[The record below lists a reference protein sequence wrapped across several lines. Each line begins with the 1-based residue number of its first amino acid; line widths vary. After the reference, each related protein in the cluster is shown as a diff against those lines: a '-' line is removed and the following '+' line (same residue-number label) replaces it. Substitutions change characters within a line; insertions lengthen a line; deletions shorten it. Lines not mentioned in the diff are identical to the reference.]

1 MFKSIE
7 ELKSFQKQL
16 RPSNENYIY
25 YYLNTIYQFLL
36 MREES
41 PGADIN
47 EVNSKNLFS
56 NTLKQK
62 ANENGISMRNF
73 LQYFDI
79 QEFMCERI
87 FKYLDKTKTGQL
99 TKNEFVNGLD
109 TIFYGNVQ
117 ELYKLAFFMCD
128 FNEKGK
134 IHKFNMK
141 LILSYIPVKTYEEQR
156 NYIKNINSII
166 DNYFTDLDKR
176 FPEKNIKVDKE
187 IDFDMY
193 KKDIE
198 DYIKNKNN
206 INNPNDKFNNNGAFL
221 LFINLISYIYIN
233 NPFNKENMNY
243 CKFLKNKFLMKV
255 PKRISKPENNNNT
268 NSNSNSNISNINN
281 TANKDKD
288 NNKKVNFAVNIE
300 NNDKELTSRFK
311 GKNRSNSLYN
321 SKMKKN
327 NNLNYEKKQSYN
339 NIKDFNEILEPHKK
353 ILSNKELSSTNSGNK
368 NVKLSDILKSDKEK
382 EKEKTKDNKNMDFL
396 AFSMNL
402 SEIKREKLRYSKKE
416 KQVGAFNLTP
426 PKNKK
431 PGLNLDQELDENN
444 IIHNDNEKVK
454 NNEYADILYK
464 NCEEDSSKFI
474 KKYYGELRGKD
485 ILFFTSKLK
494 NELCTIWNIS
504 KCIIIPLE
512 KINISKY
519 NYFPI
524 KFINYNQSF
533 CLIYFEEQE
542 KRNIFLKKCEEN
554 TSYIKIEDLY
564 EFKEKIGEGH
574 FGLVKR
580 CIEKST
586 GKEYAVK
593 IMNKNKIKKK
603 DLQFLIQERNYM
615 MLIKHPNIVSLIE
628 DFEDEKY
635 IYLVME
641 YYKGGDLFSYINN
654 HYKINKM
661 ISEKNVAKI
670 IKIIAQCVQY
680 LNYFGIVHRDL
691 KPENIVFGESEDIS
705 SLTII
710 DLGVAITLPEGQTST
725 THLGTL
731 EFTSPEVLTGKPY
744 GKGVDVWS
752 VGIILYILFT
762 LGSIFPFDC
771 DSKDKYERD
780 QIIGK
785 KIVFLQQEYPKEFF
799 GNKSKYL
806 INLIDR
812 SLEKSPE
819 KRIKIGDFLNNFWL
833 INNAK

>member
-41 PGADIN
+41 PRADIN

-206 INNPNDKFNNNGAFL
+206 INNPSDKFNNNGAFL

-368 NVKLSDILKSDKEK
+368 NVKLSDNLKSDKEK

-474 KKYYGELRGKD
+474 KKYFGELRGKD

-504 KCIIIPLE
+504 KCIIIPME
-512 KINISKY
+512 KVIMSKY
-519 NYFPI
+519 NYYPI
-524 KFINYNQSF
+524 KFINYNDSF
-533 CLIYFEEQE
+533 CVIYFEEQD
-542 KRNIFLKKCEEN
+542 KRNIFIKKCEEN
-554 TSYIKIEDLY
+554 ISYTKIEDLY

-574 FGLVKR
+574 FGVVKR
-580 CIEKST
+580 CIEKSS

-593 IMNKNKIKKK
+593 IMNKNNIKKK
-603 DLQFLIQERNYM
+603 DLPFLIQERNYM
-615 MLIKHPNIVSLIE
+615 MLIKHPNIVSLIQ
-628 DFEDEKY
+628 DYEDENC
-635 IYLVME
+635 IYFVME
-641 YYKGGDLFSYINN
+641 YFKGGDLSKYMK
-654 HYKINKM
+654 KIIENQK
-661 ISEKNVAKI
+661 EKNLERIGARI
-670 IKIIAQCVQY
+670 IKIIAQGVEY
-680 LNYFGIVHRDL
+680 LNQFGIVHRDL
-691 KPENIVFGESEDIS
+691 KPENIVFGIEDDIKS
-705 SLTII
+705 IKII
-710 DLGVAITLPEGQTST
+710 DLGVAVTLPYGQQSSEAI
-725 THLGTL
+725 GTL
-731 EFTSPEVLTGKPY
+731 AYISPEMFTHTPY
-744 GKGVDVWS
+744 SYKVDVWS
-752 VGIILYILFT
+752 IGILLYWLT
-762 LGSIFPFDC
+762 SGGVVPFD
-771 DSKDKYERD
+771 DEKNDER
-780 QIIGK
+780 IMGK
-785 KIVFLQQEYPKEFF
+785 KVVFMHQEYPEKYF
-799 GNKSKYL
+799 GDKSKGL
-806 INLIDR
+806 INLIDKA
-812 SLEKSPE
+812 LEKNPE
-819 KRIKIGDFLNNFWL
+819 KRINIHAFLAEEWL
-833 INNAK
+833 NKYNK

>member
-1 MFKSIE
+1 MFTSIE
-7 ELKSFQKQL
+7 DLKSFQKQL
-16 RPSNENYIY
+16 RPQNENSIY

-36 MREES
+36 MREEA

-79 QEFMCERI
+79 QEFMCERV

-109 TIFYGNVQ
+109 TIFYGSIQ
-117 ELYKLAFFMCD
+117 ELYKMVFFMCD
-128 FNEKGK
+128 FNENGK

-141 LILSYIPVKTYEEQR
+141 LILSYIPVKTYEEQQ
-156 NYIKNINSII
+156 NYIKNINSTI
-166 DNYFTDLDKR
+166 DHYFTDLDKR

-187 IDFDMY
+187 IDFEMY
-193 KKDIE
+193 KNDIE
-198 DYIKNKNN
+198 DYIKDKNN
-206 INNPNDKFNNNGAFL
+206 IKNPNSKFNNNGAFL

-233 NPFNKENMNY
+233 NPFNRENMNY

-255 PKRISKPENNNNT
+255 PKKPSKIDNIINSN
-268 NSNSNSNISNINN
+268 NSNSNNINTN
-281 TANKDKD
+281 NIINKEKD
-288 NNKKVNFAVNIE
+288 NNKNTIINNNE
-300 NNDKELTSRFK
+300 NSDKDLAIKNK

-327 NNLNYEKKQSYN
+327 NVTNTEKKPVN
-339 NIKDFNEILEPHKK
+339 NEIADIHKK
-353 ILSNKELSSTNSGNK
+353 IVSTKELHLFNPANNKALSSNINK
-368 NVKLSDILKSDKEK
+368 SEK
-382 EKEKTKDNKNMDFL
+382 EKEKIKDNKNMDFL

-402 SEIKREKLRYSKKE
+402 NELKKEKLRSFKKE
-416 KQVGAFNLTP
+416 KHDGPVNLTP

-431 PGLNLDQELDENN
+431 PELNLEQDSEENN
-444 IIHNDNEKVK
+444 EKIK

-512 KINISKY
+512 KVNISKY

-533 CLIYFEEQE
+533 CLIYFEEQD

-615 MLIKHPNIVSLIE
+615 MLIKHPNIVSLIQ
-628 DFEDEKY
+628 DYEDEDCLY
-635 IYLVME
+635 FVME
-641 YYKGGDLFSYINN
+641 YFKGGDLSKYMR
-654 HYKINKM
+654 KIIDNQK
-661 ISEKNVAKI
+661 EKNLERIGARI
-670 IKIIAQCVQY
+670 IKIIAQGVEY
-680 LNYFGIVHRDL
+680 LNQFGIVHRDL
-691 KPENIVFGESEDIS
+691 KPENIVFGIEDDIKS
-705 SLTII
+705 IKII
-710 DLGVAITLPEGQTST
+710 DLGVAITLPYGQQSSEAI
-725 THLGTL
+725 GTL
-731 EFTSPEVLTGKPY
+731 AYIAPEMYTHTPY
-744 GKGVDVWS
+744 TYKVDVWS
-752 VGIILYILFT
+752 IGILLYWLAS
-762 LGSIFPFDC
+762 GGVVPFD
-771 DSKDKYERD
+771 DEKNDES
-780 QIIGK
+780 IMGK
-785 KIVFLQQEYPKEFF
+785 KVVFMHQEYPEKYF
-799 GNKSKYL
+799 GDKSKGL
-806 INLIDR
+806 INLIDKA
-812 SLEKSPE
+812 LEKNPE
-819 KRIKIGDFLNNFWL
+819 KRINIHAFLAEEWL
-833 INNAK
+833 NKYNK